1 MTRKLYK
8 LALWYIRKLHA
19 TDRNYRQEVE
29 KMEWLTYKN
38 CSKAHLIY
46 GLGAEWES
54 VGRYEVID
62 NAIQRLWEYE
72 ALGTVEELKEAKKL
86 LEKLEE
92 LKFENE
98 QPKTDWIPCEVEM
111 PKEHDSMFAKLK
123 GTDKWSSGMFEKI
136 SDEVNVTIELQDGS
150 RITRTSNTID
160 GKWEVE
166 TNPWLKQKVI
176 AWQPLPQPYKKEGAE
191 NDR

>member
-38 CSKAHLIY
+38 CGKAHLIY

-72 ALGTVEELKEAKKL
+72 ALGTVEELKEAR
-86 LEKLEE
+86 EKRMNIGLA
-92 LKFENE
+92 LDLAWRYG
-98 QPKTDWIPCEVEM
+98 QV
-111 PKEHDSMFAKLK
+111 
-123 GTDKWSSGMFEKI
+123 
-136 SDEVNVTIELQDGS
+136 DGS
-150 RITRTSNTID
+150 HHKMWVID
-160 GKWEVE
+160 QMARSLCGNEE
-166 TNPWLKQKVI
+166 E
-176 AWQPLPQPYKKEGAE
+176 YKKWVSKYTEPLEDDDYYEWDCGIAP
-191 NDR
+191 

>member
-1 MTRKLYK
+1 MTV
-8 LALWYIRKLHA
+8 
-19 TDRNYRQEVE
+19 QEVKE
-29 KMEWLTYKN
+29 SIEYLKMQLTEDLEMI
-38 CSKAHLIY
+38 CFTGDELKALDMSIQA
-46 GLGAEWES
+46 LE
-54 VGRYEVID
+54 EVE
-62 NAIQRLWEYE
+62 QYR

-92 LKFENE
+92 LKFANE

-150 RITRTSNTID
+150 RITRTLNTID
-160 GKWEVE
+160 GKWDVE

-176 AWQPLPQPYKKEGAE
+176 AWQPLPEPYKKEGAE
-191 NDR
+191 

>member
-72 ALGTVEELKEAKKL
+72 ALGTVEELKEKIQTELPYMSLAQARFKSEL
-86 LEKLEE
+86 DEYRNLGTVEE
-92 LKFENE
+92 LKEAREKQVAKKPIDKSNNPKDWHIMSCPCCGRVFWNSGEFMHYEPKCCEKCGQRFEVGE
-98 QPKTDWIPCEVEM
+98 E
-111 PKEHDSMFAKLK
+111 
-123 GTDKWSSGMFEKI
+123 
-136 SDEVNVTIELQDGS
+136 DEV
-150 RITRTSNTID
+150 
-160 GKWEVE
+160 
-166 TNPWLKQKVI
+166 
-176 AWQPLPQPYKKEGAE
+176 
-191 NDR
+191 

>member
-1 MTRKLYK
+1 MTVQEAKEVIEDFDKCVTVKADGCYETID
-8 LALWYIRKLHA
+8 YIKAKEIAIERME
-19 TDRNYRQEVE
+19 EVE
-29 KMEWLTYKN
+29 QY
-38 CSKAHLIY
+38 
-46 GLGAEWES
+46 
-54 VGRYEVID
+54 R
-62 NAIQRLWEYE
+62 

-191 NDR
+191 SEL

>member
-38 CSKAHLIY
+38 CGKAHLIY

-72 ALGTVEELKEAKKL
+72 ALGTVEELKEAREKQVAKKVIR
-86 LEKLEE
+86 
-92 LKFENE
+92 
-98 QPKTDWIPCEVEM
+98 Q
-111 PKEHDSMFAKLK
+111 K
-123 GTDKWSSGMFEKI
+123 GECYAMTK
-136 SDEVNVTIELQDGS
+136 
-150 RITRTSNTID
+150 D
-160 GKWEVE
+160 GKEYHEQILLCPNCHRAIKRTEALDVHCKYCGQAIDWETDHLGEATEIV
-166 TNPWLKQKVI
+166 
-176 AWQPLPQPYKKEGAE
+176 KEGE
-191 NDR
+191 E